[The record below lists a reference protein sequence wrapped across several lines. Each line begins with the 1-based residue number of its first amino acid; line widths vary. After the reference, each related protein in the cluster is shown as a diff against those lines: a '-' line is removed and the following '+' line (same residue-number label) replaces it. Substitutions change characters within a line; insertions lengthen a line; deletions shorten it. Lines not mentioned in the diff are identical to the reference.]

1 MHATNVRELKKN
13 PSLALRLARETGPV
27 LVLKGNEPN
36 ALLVHLDE
44 SLTDTESGIRPALA
58 ASLYRDGCTSLG
70 KAAQVSGLSVSE
82 FIDHLGNLGIDIVR
96 QDETTSREAADVSA
110 WLSS

>member
-1 MHATNVRELKKN
+1 MQATNVRSLKKN

-27 LVLKGNEPN
+27 LVLKGNEPD

-44 SLTDTESGIRPALA
+44 SLTGTESGIRPALA
-58 ASLYRDGCTSLG
+58 ASLYREGCVSLG
-70 KAAQVSGLSVSE
+70 KAAEVSGLSVSE
-82 FIDHLGNLGIDIVR
+82 FIDHLGGLGIDVVR